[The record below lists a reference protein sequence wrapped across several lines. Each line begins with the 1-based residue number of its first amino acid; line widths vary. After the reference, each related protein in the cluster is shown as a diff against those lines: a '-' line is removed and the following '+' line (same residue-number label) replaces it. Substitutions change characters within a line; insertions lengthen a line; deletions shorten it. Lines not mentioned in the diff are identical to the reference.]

1 MPDADDS
8 ASTPD
13 GARATHRIDIGGSTG
28 GPVIAGDHNVV
39 VDARHGSRVTVLA
52 GPERPRPRRRPRAA
66 VLPRSMPEPVGREDE
81 TRALAAAVRAG
92 GPVQVWGPPGTG
104 KTTLLRH
111 AARRLPPGPDGVVFL
126 GGAHRGV
133 EDLAQDVFEACYEAP
148 GYAPTRAELQR
159 LMTGVRVTV
168 YIDDADLTSDQLLE
182 LMDTAPQAVFVLAG
196 VERSLWSEG
205 TALELRGLSRTAGLE
220 LLAREL
226 GGPVPEADR
235 ETAADLWRAADGLPL
250 PLLRAAALARSG
262 PAAGGRLPRAG
273 QVTALLPALLDSLAQ
288 DAPVMEVLRL
298 LATLDGAEVAAAHIG
313 ALTDV
318 PEPEAVCDRLVRL
331 GLARNGEQGY
341 GSVADTVPV
350 LRRRF
355 PAPFP
360 AERLC
365 DHFVRWASLGETTPP
380 ELASQGPVLEKAAEV
395 AEAAGRPDLAVA
407 LARASSPGLARSL
420 RLGVWGRLLGRGW
433 VASRAAGDRRAEGYF
448 LHEEAVRALLIGRR
462 VVYAALL
469 AEAARLG
476 YSLGDT
482 GASAHGSAGAAHGS
496 AGGGGADGGAGAH
509 GGVGGDGGAG
519 AHGGVGGD
527 GGAGAHGGVGGDGGA
542 GAHGGVGGDGGAGT
556 HGGVGGDG
564 GAGVHAGA
572 GAHTGAA
579 PPHFDVHQYMGGNGL
594 GPAAHPGAPTGPGIP
609 AHDGGA
615 SWGGSSGHGGGSSW
629 GSAPGHDGGASS
641 VGAPGHGGTGASAAS
656 GHGGTSAAPP
666 TGDGGA
672 SSGAASPSG
681 GGGAHAGAGHAHS
694 ALGSASSHTAAASG
708 SASATA
714 ATAGTAAA
722 GMSTVVTAVVSLV
735 AACALVGGLGYAI
748 SSGSSGD
755 DRPGDARGGAVP
767 TPSYSISFSLPAGLT
782 ESPTASAS
790 DPFALPAGCTEYED
804 AQMAS
809 DERGATAPVTNP
821 AADEAWAADESQT
834 AQDLS
839 AAADVATDP
848 AVKSGIQQE
857 AADHAALSTA
867 ITAHD
872 LAGIDQ
878 YVKALDG
885 DTTAMLDLCSY
896 K

>member
-1 MPDADDS
+1 MPDADDR

-13 GARATHRIDIGGSTG
+13 GARATHRIDIGGSTS
-28 GPVIAGDHNVV
+28 GPVIAGDCNVV

-92 GPVQVWGPPGTG
+92 GPVQVWGPPGIG

-196 VERSLWSEG
+196 AERSLWSEG

-226 GGPVPEADR
+226 GGPVPEADH
-235 ETAADLWRAADGLPL
+235 EAAADLWRAVDGLPL
-250 PLLRAAALARSG
+250 PLLWAAAVARSG
-262 PAAGGRLPRAG
+262 PAGGLPRAG
-273 QVTALLPALLDSLAQ
+273 QVTALLPALLDRLAQ
-288 DAPVMEVLRL
+288 DAPAMGVLRL
-298 LATLDGAEVAAAHIG
+298 LATLDGTEVAPAHIG

-341 GSVADTVPV
+341 GSVADTLPV
-350 LRRRF
+350 LRRRL

-365 DHFVRWASLGETTPP
+365 EHFVRWASLGETTPP
-380 ELASQGPVLEKAAEV
+380 ELAAQGPVLEKAAEV

-407 LARASSPGLARSL
+407 LVRASSPGLARSL

-433 VASRAAGDRRAEGYF
+433 VASRAAGDRQAEGYF

-496 AGGGGADGGAGAH
+496 AGGGGADGGAGVH

-519 AHGGVGGD
+519 VHGGVG
-527 GGAGAHGGVGGDGGA
+527 V
-542 GAHGGVGGDGGAGT
+542 
-556 HGGVGGDG
+556 DG

-579 PPHFDVHQYMGGNGL
+579 PPHFDVHQYMGGNGF

-615 SWGGSSGHGGGSSW
+615 PWGG
-629 GSAPGHDGGASS
+629 APGHDGG
-641 VGAPGHGGTGASAAS
+641 GPWGGTPS
-656 GHGGTSAAPP
+656 H
-666 TGDGGA
+666 DGGA
-672 SSGAASPSG
+672 SGGAASPSG
-681 GGGAHAGAGHAHS
+681 GAHAGSAHAHS
-694 ALGSASSHTAAASG
+694 AAGSSGGGAAA
-708 SASATA
+708 ATG
-714 ATAGTAAA
+714 GTAAA
-722 GMSTVVTAVVSLV
+722 GAGMSGVVTAVVSLV
-735 AACALVGGLGYAI
+735 AACALVAGLGYAVSSV
-748 SSGSSGD
+748 SSGNGQPGS
-755 DRPGDARGGAVP
+755 GDARGAGP
-767 TPSYSISFSLPAGLT
+767 TPSFSFSLPAELT
-782 ESPTASAS
+782 ETPGEPAS
-790 DPFALPAGCTEYED
+790 DPFARPAGCDEYD
-804 AQMAS
+804 AAKQAS
-809 DERGATAPVTNP
+809 DERGATMPVTNP
-821 AADEAWAADESQT
+821 AADEAWAADHSRL

-848 AVKSGIQQE
+848 AIRSAIRKESS
-857 AADHAALSTA
+857 DHAALATA
-867 ITAHD
+867 ITAD
-872 LAGIDQ
+872 DQAGIDR
-878 YVKALDG
+878 YVTATG
-885 DTTAMLDLCSY
+885 DDARAMLDLC
-896 K
+896 